1 MNLEAETSQALLA
14 RLADLQAKMREGRKA
29 KVDMRTSQNV
39 AADEDRSQID
49 GDNLKARVNR
59 TTPLS

>member
-1 MNLEAETSQALLA
+1 MNLEAETSQALFA

-29 KVDMRTSQNV
+29 KVDMKTSQKV
-39 AADEDRSQID
+39 ASDEDRSQID
-49 GDNLKARVNR
+49 GDNLKASVNR